1 MLTRTRLESSCESDP
16 LHHGI
21 TRMWLTAN
29 SILGSTYTGWFESV
43 SEMAAELDEY
53 EKKTGN
59 YVPIHVDAA
68 SGGFVA

>member
-1 MLTRTRLESSCESDP
+1 VSLT
-16 LHHGI
+16 H
-21 TRMWLTAN
+21 LTTTPFACGSWQT

>member
-1 MLTRTRLESSCESDP
+1 MEFSCESDP
-16 LHHGI
+16 FHRHRDNLPI
-21 TRMWLTAN
+21 SLTAN